1 MQGPLLSFSDRNA
14 CLQYERSEICTM
26 RSLVTRTIMKP
37 NFGWFSA
44 ICANHGIGTE
54 PGLHIVFEPEKPISP
69 FGFAAPRRPH
79 IVGLPMSKRLP
90 SRPATVLDWDA
101 AVPAMKA
108 AAATSRRRWFIRRES
123 VDGVSGAP
131 NVTTARPVAR
141 GLQTSDSADRD
152 GASSMPWAARRRE
165 PYGSS
170 SSGGPDC

>member
-44 ICANHGIGTE
+44 ICANHGIGIE

-69 FGFAAPRRPH
+69 FGFAGPRRPH

-101 AVPAMKA
+101 AVLAKAAA
-108 AAATSRRRWFIRRES
+108 AAATSRRRWFIRREW
-123 VDGVSGAP
+123 VDGVTGAP
-131 NVTTARPVAR
+131 NATTARAMAR
-141 GLQTSDSADRD
+141 GLQTSDNGVRD
-152 GASSMPWAARRRE
+152 AGSPMPWAAS
-165 PYGSS
+165 P
-170 SSGGPDC
+170 